1 MEIGFRT
8 DVGRKRKSNQD
19 AVGVFQNQKKIKLA
33 IVADGMGG
41 HQAGDVAS
49 HLTISDLGKAW
60 EESQLTEQEEVIQW
74 LLKSIQNENERIYNK
89 GQTDPNQAGMGTTI
103 VAVVLLDEKVLLAHV
118 GDSRFYL
125 VRKGKIKQITE
136 DHSLVNELVKSGEI
150 TKEMADHHPRK
161 NVLVRSIGI
170 PGTVEVDLT
179 DLEVI
184 VGDKLLLCSDGL
196 SNMVSD
202 QEILKIIDHK
212 NSIDQSL
219 DQLISAANEAGGTDN
234 ITVLLIDYNETSE
247 VTAND

>member
-19 AVGVFQNQKKIKLA
+19 AVGVFQNQEKVKLA

-49 HLTISDLGKAW
+49 HLTVFDLGEAW
-60 EESQLTEQEEVIQW
+60 KNSNLTEQEDVIQW
-74 LLKSIQNENERIYNK
+74 LLKQIQQENEEIFDK
-89 GQTDPNQAGMGTTI
+89 GQEDPSKAGMGTTI
-103 VAVVLLDEKVLLAHV
+103 VAVVIIDQTVLLAHV

-125 VRKGKIKQITE
+125 VRNGKIKQITE

-150 TKEMADHHPRK
+150 TPEMASHHPRK

-179 DLEVI
+179 ALEVT

-196 SNMVSD
+196 TNMVSD
-202 QEILKIIDHK
+202 QDIMTIIDQAA
-212 NSIDQSL
+212 NL
-219 DQLISAANEAGGTDN
+219 DEALDKLIEAANEAGGTDN
-234 ITVLLIDYNETSE
+234 ITVLLIDYNEKGE
-247 VTAND
+247 GAND